1 MSAPAVAR
9 NYAEVLFELGERSG
23 RTETYGELIHAVAG
37 AVASSELIE
46 ATLVS
51 PRVPKAAKA
60 ALVGRA
66 LGNLPPEFVRFL
78 QALIQRNRH
87 HALGGIAQA
96 YEALLDDKLSRVRA
110 HLTLVRSPDPAL
122 AESIRQALGAALGKE
137 VITTWHA
144 EPEILGGT
152 VVKVGERVFD
162 GSVRRRMARLRRQ
175 LL

>member
-9 NYAEVLFELGERSG
+9 HYAEVLFELGERSG
-23 RTETYGELIHAVAG
+23 HTELYGELIHAVAG
-37 AVASSELIE
+37 AVASSDVIE

-60 ALVGRA
+60 ALVGQA
-66 LGNLPPEFVRFL
+66 LGTLPPEFVRFL

-87 HALGGIAQA
+87 HVLGGIAEA
-96 YEALLDDKLSRVRA
+96 YEALLDDKLHRVRA
-110 HLTLVRSPDPAL
+110 HVTLVRTPDPAL
-122 AESIRQALGAALGKE
+122 AERIRQALGAALGKE